1 MCFYHQFKLTD
12 LPGKVRANARSNSQ
26 LTFPE
31 PGVVGMEDAIAPTF
45 QYRPEIVPNDIDE
58 MGHVNNAVYLRWV
71 QETIVAYW
79 KTIAPAEAIA
89 QYLWVALRHDITY
102 RLPIF
107 MHDEIRSQAT
117 ATGMR
122 GSRASFT
129 TLIKRGEEVAA
140 EIRSSWCS
148 IDAETRR
155 PVRLPVDIVHRF
167 LPPQLY
173 LRGVAPEEG

>member
-1 MCFYHQFKLTD
+1 MMDT
-12 LPGKVRANARSNSQ
+12 NS
-26 LTFPE
+26 
-31 PGVVGMEDAIAPTF
+31 PTF
-45 QYRPEIVPNDIDE
+45 DYRPAVTSDDIDE

-79 KTIAPAEAIA
+79 RHIAPAEAIA
-89 QYLWVALRHDITY
+89 KYLWVALKHEIIY

-107 MHDEIRSQAT
+107 LNDEIHSLVT
-117 ATGMR
+117 ATSVR

-129 TLIKRGEEVAA
+129 TLIKRGDELAA

-155 PVRLPVDIVHRF
+155 PIRLPDDIVRRF
-167 LPPQLY
+167 LP
-173 LRGVAPEEG
+173 A